1 MLCAI
6 SSILCAL
13 CSMLC
18 AMCGML
24 CPPMRAFLPDTL
36 LLTAPITS
44 SPNHHLHNHCNHH
57 NTNQLKIINIALNC
71 RSLHCNRE
79 HSAVFREHWDL
90 WQVDR
95 SVLSPPAVRGWLVGG
110 GETVIWGWQDIKVLL
125 LMKSFLLTFLAEV
138 EGVECWYEE
147 KGNGVLQWSKYWG
160 RVWRNTNGK
169 IWEIQKRRCRKYK
182 CCGTRLTMVGR
193 TKTDCRSLSP
203 SPTHWF
209 CH

>member
-1 MLCAI
+1 MLNLCKKNSMYVQPTQTTSAICANGTQPVQLMQLSLLSALFNFCFICATSTVCINCTEECCVLCAI
-6 SSILCAL
+6 SSMLCAM

-90 WQVDR
+90 
-95 SVLSPPAVRGWLVGG
+95 
-110 GETVIWGWQDIKVLL
+110 
-125 LMKSFLLTFLAEV
+125 
-138 EGVECWYEE
+138 
-147 KGNGVLQWSKYWG
+147 
-160 RVWRNTNGK
+160 
-169 IWEIQKRRCRKYK
+169 
-182 CCGTRLTMVGR
+182 
-193 TKTDCRSLSP
+193 
-203 SPTHWF
+203 
-209 CH
+209 

>member
-1 MLCAI
+1 MACLICAKKTLCMCNQPKQLLQSVQMVHNRCNSCNYLYLVHFSNCVQSVQPPTVSINCTEEWCMLCVK
-6 SSILCAL
+6 SSILCAM

-90 WQVDR
+90 
-95 SVLSPPAVRGWLVGG
+95 
-110 GETVIWGWQDIKVLL
+110 
-125 LMKSFLLTFLAEV
+125 
-138 EGVECWYEE
+138 
-147 KGNGVLQWSKYWG
+147 
-160 RVWRNTNGK
+160 
-169 IWEIQKRRCRKYK
+169 
-182 CCGTRLTMVGR
+182 
-193 TKTDCRSLSP
+193 
-203 SPTHWF
+203 
-209 CH
+209 